1 MSPGDSHISRR
12 KFVALSA
19 GTMLAAQFG
28 KSARAEEKAAHFQ
41 ASGVKVGEITESSA
55 LVWVRHSSASE
66 RNNAGV
72 DLSGEFSPKEPKQVS
87 VAPEKLEGACPGA
100 PGRVRCRY
108 GTRPDLEGATETAW
122 VDVSAKTDFSHTF
135 QLTGLSPN
143 TLYHYET
150 QTALP
155 DGNNARGSLRGK
167 FETAPAAAAPGNF
180 SFCVM
185 SCQAYHDRDHHDGHH
200 IYPSMLAQKP
210 KFVVFTGD
218 NVYYDRDE
226 PRAMNEGLARYHWER
241 MFSLPRQFELLRNV
255 GSYWEK
261 DDHDTVKD
269 DSWPGVKL
277 GDLTFEQGQQ
287 IFRQQV
293 PIGQSPYRTFR
304 WGRDVQIW
312 FTEGRDFRSPNT
324 AKDGADKSIWG
335 RAQEDWFKQT
345 VAQSDATWKIL
356 ISPTPLVGPDR
367 AGKND
372 NHTNRGFQH
381 EGDEIRAW
389 IKEHAAGN
397 FFVVCGDRHWQY
409 HSVHP
414 QSGVVEF
421 SVGAASDAHAGGSP
435 GENPDYH
442 RFHRQKGG
450 FLSIDVRRSDKES
463 AIAFR
468 LHDVLGAVKY
478 EWKTQRVV
486 PA

>member
-1 MSPGDSHISRR
+1 
-12 KFVALSA
+12 
-19 GTMLAAQFG
+19 
-28 KSARAEEKAAHFQ
+28 
-41 ASGVKVGEITESSA
+41 VGE
-55 LVWVRHSSASE
+55 
-66 RNNAGV
+66 
-72 DLSGEFSPKEPKQVS
+72 
-87 VAPEKLEGACPGA
+87 
-100 PGRVRCRY
+100 
-108 GTRPDLEGATETAW
+108 
-122 VDVSAKTDFSHTF
+122 KTDFSHAF
-135 QLTGLSPN
+135 QLSGLTAN
-143 TLYHYET
+143 TQYYYET
-150 QTALP
+150 QTSSP
-155 DGNNARGSLRGK
+155 DGKDIHGTVRGK
-167 FETAPAAAAPGNF
+167 FETAPTAATPSSL

-185 SCQAYHDRDHHDGHH
+185 SCQAYHDRDHHDGHN

-226 PRAMNEGLARYHWER
+226 PRAINAGLARYHWER
-241 MFSLPRQFELLRNV
+241 MFSLPRQIELLRSV

-269 DSWPGVKL
+269 DSWPGVSL
-277 GDLTFEQGQQ
+277 GDLTFQQGQE

-304 WGRDVQIW
+304 WGRDVQVW
-312 FTEGRDFRSPNT
+312 FTEGRDFRSPNNS
-324 AKDGADKSIWG
+324 KDGAEKSIWG

-345 VAQSDATWKIL
+345 VSQSDATWKIL

-367 AGKND
+367 VGKND

-389 IKEHAAGN
+389 IKEHVPDN

-435 GENPDYH
+435 GENPEYH

-450 FLSIDVRRSDKES
+450 FLSVDVQQQDKSS

-468 LHDVLGAVKY
+468 LHDVSGVVKY
-478 EWKTQRVV
+478 EWKKQR
-486 PA
+486 AAAK